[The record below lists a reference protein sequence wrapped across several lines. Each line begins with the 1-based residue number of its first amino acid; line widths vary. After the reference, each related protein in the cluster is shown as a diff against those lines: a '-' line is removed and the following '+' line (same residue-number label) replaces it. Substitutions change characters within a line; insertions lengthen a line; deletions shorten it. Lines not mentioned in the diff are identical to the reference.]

1 VLLKSLQ
8 VQGFKT
14 FADKLTINFDH
25 GVTGIVG
32 PNGCGKS
39 NVIDAIR
46 WVLGEQRTRALRVE
60 SMTDVIFNGTKNRK
74 MVSLAEATITFENNR
89 GLLPMEYTTVAITRK
104 LYRSGESEYYL
115 NGVPCRLKDI
125 HHLFL
130 DTGIGTD
137 SYSIIE
143 LNMVKDI
150 LEDKENARKTMFEEA
165 AGVAKYKVRRKETL
179 KKISDTEQDL
189 TRVEDILAEIE
200 QNMKQL
206 ERQAAKTKQYYEQKE
221 RYKELSIR
229 LALHK
234 FIQLDLKLADI
245 LKKQDTEDDKITLI
259 ETEIAQLEAQL
270 EQQKLYL
277 LEKEQALIVS
287 RKHLADLR
295 NVIIQKESER
305 KLDQQRLNQLHIDQR
320 RYLLQ
325 NDEHKHQLNLTQE
338 QYQTAQDDLVQL
350 NVLFDELTEK
360 LSAQQQQTIQ
370 VKLETDVLK
379 NKVNDTQKAQE
390 NTRNE
395 IQSVEKRIEIAN
407 VELKTIDAEIQRLEM
422 ATSEKEDEISSF
434 TEKLIEL
441 EQELDILKN
450 KIQEFYQKEDELNA
464 QKAKLQQD
472 IYQKQQ
478 SAYQKQRELDAKTSE
493 YHLLKSM
500 VDNLEGFPESVKFLK
515 KNATHLAP
523 SPLLSE
529 IIRVEEPY
537 KAALENVLAQYL
549 NYYIVPNKSVIWQ
562 SIHLLQEKEQGKA
575 GFFSLKD
582 LPKNTQFAIEPIENA
597 VSAFSVVQT
606 TEPIYQDLLYYLLK
620 DVYIIPDEILY
631 DEHIQ
636 QSKHVFVT
644 LSGKIIQRT
653 FHVRGGA
660 VSVLEGK
667 RIGREQEVK
676 NLSIEIQ
683 GLQAEVDFMQQ
694 EISTLQ
700 DKLKQLQQI
709 NYAQDIRNA
718 NQEYQQKLNEMN
730 RFKTRHE
737 EFLNII
743 SQNQDRKT
751 AIQNQKKSIYEEIQ
765 NLEAILP
772 ELKMAMDIAIDAYQQ
787 AQAEYEEIQKKH
799 NDALQEYNNL
809 HIQHLQHK
817 HQIES
822 KEKDIQN
829 LNTQI
834 HNLSKSIQNNEQ
846 LIQEVQVQIEL
857 MQNSSADG
865 EEDLKALYIE
875 RDAVE
880 NELNEQERIFFTEKN
895 ALLEQEKNIKEKRNQ
910 KDIAAKIK
918 SEFQQRIV
926 EIQTH
931 INNVKERIKI
941 EFDIDVMEEYENMKV
956 AANNIMQ
963 LPPERYR
970 SIDDEGM
977 KAKLDL
983 ELQQLKERLSRTS
996 DINHAAMEAYEEVKK
1011 RYDFITQQRDDL
1023 IQAKQDLL
1031 KTIEEIDEAA
1041 KTQFLECFNRI
1052 RDNFIQV
1059 FRSLFAEGDDCDLIL
1074 DDPLFPLES
1083 RINVIAKPKGK
1094 KPQSVNQLSGG
1105 EKTLTATALLFAI
1118 YLLKPAPFC
1127 IFDEVDAPLDDTN
1140 VDKFNQLIKK
1150 FSHNSQFIIV
1160 THNKRTMSYIPVIYG
1175 VTMAELGVSKV
1186 VPVDLREIEE
1196 V

>member
-1 VLLKSLQ
+1 MQ

-25 GVTGIVG
+25 GITGIVG

-179 KKISDTEQDL
+179 KKIADTEQDL

-234 FIQLDLKLADI
+234 FIQLDGRLAEI

-270 EQQKLYL
+270 EQQKLHL
-277 LEKEQALIVS
+277 LDKEQSLAVI
-287 RKHLADLR
+287 RKHLAELR
-295 NVIIQKESER
+295 NTIIHKESER

-325 NDEHKHQLNLTQE
+325 NDEYKHQLNTAQE
-338 QYQTAQDDLVQL
+338 QLVTAQEELISL
-350 NVLFDELTEK
+350 NLQFDELTEK
-360 LSAQQQQTIQ
+360 LSQQQQHTIE
-370 VKLETDVLK
+370 VKLQTDALK

-390 NTRNE
+390 TARNE
-395 IQSVEKRIEIAN
+395 IQGIEKRIEIAE

-422 ATSEKEDEISSF
+422 STSEKEDEISSF

-441 EQELDILKN
+441 EQELDICKN
-450 KIQEFYQKEDELNA
+450 TIQELYQKEDELNA

-529 IIRVEEPY
+529 VIRVEEPY

-562 SIHLLQEKEQGKA
+562 SINLLQEREQGKA

-582 LPKNTQFAIEPIENA
+582 LPKNAEYKIEPIENA

-606 TEPIYQDLLYYLLK
+606 TKPIYQDLLYYLLK
-620 DVYIIPDEILY
+620 DVYIIADEMLY
-631 DEHIQ
+631 DEVIQ
-636 QSKHVFVT
+636 QSKQVFVT
-644 LSGKIIQRT
+644 ISGKIIQRT

-676 NLSIEIQ
+676 NLATEIQ
-683 GLQAEVDFMQQ
+683 GLQAEVDFVQQ
-694 EISTLQ
+694 EIQTLQ

-709 NYAQDIRNA
+709 NYGQEIRNA
-718 NQEYQQKLNEMN
+718 NQEYQHKLNEMN

-743 SQNQDRKT
+743 TQNQDRKT
-751 AIQNQKKSIYEEIQ
+751 AVQNQKKSIQEEIQ
-765 NLEAILP
+765 ELQNTLP
-772 ELKMAMDIAIDAYQQ
+772 ELKIAMDIAIDAYQE
-787 AQAEYEEIQKKH
+787 AQQEYEEVQKKH
-799 NDALQEYNNL
+799 NDALQAYNTL
-809 HIQHLQHK
+809 HIQHLQLK
-817 HQIES
+817 HLIES

-829 LNTQI
+829 LTLQ
-834 HNLSKSIQNNEQ
+834 IQNLTQNIQKNEEFVQ
-846 LIQEVQVQIEL
+846 EIQIQIEL
-857 MQNSSADG
+857 MQNTSMEG
-865 EEDLKALYIE
+865 EEDLKTLYIE
-875 RDAVE
+875 RDTIE
-880 NELNEQERIFFTEKN
+880 NDLNEQERIFFTEKN
-895 ALLEQEKNIKEKRNQ
+895 AILEQEKVIREKRNQ

-926 EIQTH
+926 EIQTN
-931 INNVKERIKI
+931 INNVKERMKI
-941 EFDIDVMEEYENMKV
+941 EFDIEIMQEYESMKA

-970 SIDDEGM
+970 SIDDDAM
-977 KAKLDL
+977 KAKLEL
-983 ELQQLKERLSRTS
+983 ELQQLKERLARTS

-1011 RYDFITQQRDDL
+1011 RYDFISQQRDDL
-1023 IQAKQDLL
+1023 IQAKQDLI

-1059 FRSLFAEGDDCDLIL
+1059 FRSLFAEGDDCDLVL
-1074 DDPLFPLES
+1074 EDPLFPLES